1 MTAAKKIVDDKL
13 LKTLVPFGELKDE
26 QFAKLSGQY
35 KVETFKAG
43 QTLFKQGERDARTF
57 FLLAGQVN
65 LRYGDGSVKSI
76 SADTPQAQY
85 ALVPVR
91 PRQATATAKTPITV
105 LSLDAN
111 LFDDILSWGNE
122 NGFHVSELDTHEDE
136 NDWMTCFLQSKVFL
150 RLPAQ
155 NIQALMMRLEEVKVK
170 AGQVVIRQG
179 DDDGYYYIIKSGRCR
194 VSRKH
199 SPKDKE
205 LELAMLAVGEGFG
218 EEAIITHNRRGASVT
233 MLEDGCLMRLSRND
247 FNRLLVEPLITIV
260 NYNEVA
266 KDPRSVFLDVRNYE
280 DYARNGIT
288 GSKNITITEL
298 RLKIDQLDTSKQY
311 VVCSN
316 TGSRAAAAAFLLCQQ
331 GIDAVVLRYGLE
343 NLPADIKRGN
353 GAIEDIDKI
362 PVVDNVVKLNKET
375 PLEKLPELPATSKEP
390 PRPVTTDEAMK
401 DPRVKALFSQAQRR
415 LQEENDRAKQAY
427 SARKQAQVEV
437 NRLKNE
443 ADQARRQLEDA
454 KRQAEKAAKDSAMAA
469 RLEAKREAARLRE
482 LELGAKQAEL
492 EEAMRQAEEQ
502 AQRTNDANT
511 ALQQAEQEIDNLKK
525 EMQSAVERAQEE
537 AHKSAEAIRQF
548 LEQEAKRQKEESDRI
563 TEKEAQRARQAEE
576 AHLKAQQEIERLK
589 ADAEATRERL
599 RQQAKLEADRAR
611 QQAEQARKEAERE
624 IERLRKETELARQQ
638 AEEQALKKQADALAA
653 KQAESEAAIQKA
665 IEQARQEAQAEIE
678 RLRERADKA
687 QDAEEARKWAEQ
699 EIARVKEQAEQER
712 LRLEEQA
719 IRIAEEARAEAV
731 EEAYKITA
739 AKESEIEAVA
749 KQAADQAKRALEAEE
764 AKYRAEQEIERLK
777 QETELARQQMQ
788 HQLSSEIERSE
799 IEHEVAKARA
809 LELANKQAEI
819 EDVTKK
825 AEQEASRAM
834 LAEAERK
841 KTEDEIN
848 QLKQEMEALRR
859 QQELFAKQQS
869 SGSLSAAD
877 KEMAR
882 NSEKA
887 LADKQEEIAQIS
899 LKAAEQIAKANAAD
913 EARKQAEV
921 EIHRLRSEVEAAT
934 LQAQAQLQAD
944 AERAAAEQKAMRE
957 RSAELERMQAMI
969 AEAESRAQ
977 QEAARA
983 QQAEEVRRQSEEQ
996 LARLKAAEEA
1006 NIRAQEEI
1014 QRLKAEAGMAYYQ
1027 AQEQA
1032 KLTAEQIRQKAE
1044 LDIQKARAEEAARK
1058 KAELEHAARLTQQEA
1073 DRAEQAE
1080 QARKLAEAEIKKLK
1094 AEAKLQHIK
1103 AEKAI
1108 RETIKSARE
1117 QESKK
1122 VQQRATDKA
1131 RKSVK
1136 SEPRK
1141 PNVIANKPK
1150 SRANSNQQEATR
1162 DDDPLGILDLAQPK
1176 NPAQEN
1182 YDFSKE
1188 TASQGGGGFISDQIM
1203 WETALGMRE
1212 DKVVEQ
1218 VLEPKSPK
1226 QAPIT
1231 APARQTGTPQ
1241 FGNAQPAYAQAQRD
1255 QSVFRSKDVNPYVN
1269 TQDVTNI
1276 VRKRKRS
1283 GGLFKYVV
1291 VLFSLCV
1298 CAAAAYY
1305 FTLSNSQRELQ
1316 REQIK
1321 SFIEKEIPSS
1331 KQKNTDSQTSETD
1344 PVNGTDTRPSKPAPV
1359 VVEKRPLTMEE
1370 RLELKREKAIQ
1381 DIIQRKKALERKVDK
1396 QPDGALPEISE
1407 PAKSQ
1412 SGASE
1417 QSTLPALVEIPS
1429 EVSQASSGNVEITVV
1444 NPVPDNQSEQSND
1457 SPPEGLQLLPLN
1469 DVQGPENES
1478 VQNTQADSVVQ
1489 VNEAI
1494 SVVVTD
1500 PISGEEQ

>member
-1 MTAAKKIVDDKL
+1 MTAAKKLVDDKL

-35 KVETFKAG
+35 KVEALKAG
-43 QTLFKQGERDARTF
+43 HTLFRQGERDTRTY

-76 SADTPQAQY
+76 ISDTPQAQY

-105 LSLDAN
+105 LTLDAN
-111 LFDDILSWGNE
+111 LFDEILSWGNE
-122 NGFHVSELDTHEDE
+122 NGFHVSELDTPEDE

-205 LELAMLAVGEGFG
+205 LELAVLTVGEGFG

-233 MLEDGCLMRLSRND
+233 MLENGSLMRLSRND
-247 FNRLLVEPLITIV
+247 FNRLLVEPLISIV

-266 KDPRSVFLDVRNYE
+266 YDPRTVFLDVRNYE

-288 GSKNITITEL
+288 GSKNITVTEL
-298 RLKIDQLDTSKQY
+298 RLKIDQLDHSKQY

-331 GIDAVVLRYGLE
+331 GLDAVVLRYGLE
-343 NLPADIKRGN
+343 NLPVNVKRGN
-353 GAIEDIDKI
+353 GAVENVDQI
-362 PVVDNVVKLNKET
+362 PVVDNVVKLNKDAAV
-375 PLEKLPELPATSKEP
+375 EKLPELPSTSKEP

-401 DPRVKALFSQAQRR
+401 DPRVKALFSQAQHRV
-415 LQEENDRAKQAY
+415 QQENDRAKQADK
-427 SARKQAQVEV
+427 ARKLAQAEV

-443 ADQARRQLEDA
+443 ADQARQQLEEA

-469 RLEAKREAARLRE
+469 RLEAKREATRLRE

-492 EEAMRQAEEQ
+492 EEAMRLAEEQ
-502 AQRTNDANT
+502 AQRTQDANS
-511 ALQQAEQEIDNLKK
+511 ALQQAEQEIENLKK
-525 EMQSAVERAQEE
+525 EMQAAVERAQEE
-537 AHKSAEAIRQF
+537 AHKSAESIRQF
-548 LEQEAKRQKEESDRI
+548 LEQEAKRQKEEADRVA
-563 TEKEAQRARQAEE
+563 EKEAQRARQAEQ
-576 AHLKAQQEIERLK
+576 AHFKAQQEIERLK
-589 ADAEATRERL
+589 AETEATRERL
-599 RQQAKLEADRAR
+599 REQAKLEADRVR
-611 QQAEQARKEAERE
+611 QEAEQARKEAEEE
-624 IERLRKETELARQQ
+624 IERLRKEAELARKE
-638 AEEQALKKQADALAA
+638 AEQLVSKKHAEALAA
-653 KQAESEAAIQKA
+653 KQAEQEAAIQQA
-665 IEQARQEAQAEIE
+665 IELARQEAQAEIE
-678 RLRERADKA
+678 RLRQQAEKA
-687 QDAEEARKWAEQ
+687 EDAEKARKLAEQ

-712 LRLEEQA
+712 LRIEEQA
-719 IRIAEEARAEAV
+719 IRIAEAARAEAV

-739 AKESEIEAVA
+739 AKQSEIEAVA
-749 KQAADQAKRALEAEE
+749 KQASDQAKRALEAEE
-764 AKYRAEQEIERLK
+764 AKRRAEEEIERLK
-777 QETELARQQMQ
+777 EETELARQQMQ
-788 HQLSSEIERSE
+788 QQLSSEIERSE

-819 EDVTKK
+819 EEVTKK
-825 AEQEASRAM
+825 AEQEASRAG

-841 KTEDEIN
+841 QAEEEIN
-848 QLKQEMEALRR
+848 QLKQDMEKLRK

-869 SGSLSAAD
+869 NGGLSAAD
-877 KEMAR
+877 QELAR

-921 EIHRLRSEVEAAT
+921 EIQRLRAEVEAAT

-944 AERAAAEQKAMRE
+944 AERAAAEQQAMQE

-969 AEAESRAQ
+969 AEAERKAQ

-983 QQAEEVRRQSEEQ
+983 QQAEEARRQTKEQ

-1032 KLTAEQIRQKAE
+1032 KFTAEEIRQKAE
-1044 LDIQKARAEEAARK
+1044 LEIQKARAEEAARK
-1058 KAELEHAARLTQQEA
+1058 KAELEKAARLARQEA
-1073 DRAEQAE
+1073 ERAEQAE
-1080 QARKLAEAEIKKLK
+1080 KARKLAEAEIKKLK

-1108 RETIKSARE
+1108 RESIKSARE
-1117 QESKK
+1117 EEHKK
-1122 VQQRATDKA
+1122 LTQRATDKA

-1136 SEPRK
+1136 KPPRK
-1141 PNVIANKPK
+1141 PNVAPGNI
-1150 SRANSNQQEATR
+1150 SQTTDQ
-1162 DDDPLGILDLAQPK
+1162 DDPLGILGLTQPK
-1176 NPAQEN
+1176 PNTSAKDS

-1188 TASQGGGGFISDQIM
+1188 VVSQNNGGFISDQIM
-1203 WETALGMRE
+1203 WETALGIRE
-1212 DKVVEQ
+1212 DKVVEEII
-1218 VLEPKSPK
+1218 EPKAAVSPAGFGG
-1226 QAPIT
+1226 QNAATPSAVRANT
-1231 APARQTGTPQ
+1231 AYSHDQQT
-1241 FGNAQPAYAQAQRD
+1241 
-1255 QSVFRSKDVNPYVN
+1255 VFRSKEVNPYVS

-1283 GGLFKYVV
+1283 GGVFKYVMI
-1291 VLFSLCV
+1291 LLSLCI

-1305 FTLSNSQRELQ
+1305 FTLSINQREQQ

-1321 SFIEKEIPSS
+1321 NFIEKEIPISQQPKVQPEPVAEKS
-1331 KQKNTDSQTSETD
+1331 VVTNKNQPQTAPADKQERS
-1344 PVNGTDTRPSKPAPV
+1344 
-1359 VVEKRPLTMEE
+1359 LTMEE
-1370 RLELKREKAIQ
+1370 RLQLKRETAIE
-1381 DIIQRKKALERKVDK
+1381 DIIRRKKALERKVDK
-1396 QPDGALPEISE
+1396 QPDNLLPESS
-1407 PAKSQ
+1407 ASQ
-1412 SGASE
+1412 VTSPGVVSE
-1417 QSTLPALVEIPS
+1417 QSNLPKLVDVDSTQVPS
-1429 EVSQASSGNVEITVV
+1429 NDKVEITVI
-1444 NPVPDNQSEQSND
+1444 NPVNGGATTPGESPTASESA
-1457 SPPEGLQLLPLN
+1457 EGVQLLPLN
-1469 DVQGPENES
+1469 EVE
-1478 VQNTQADSVVQ
+1478 
-1489 VNEAI
+1489 
-1494 SVVVTD
+1494 
-1500 PISGEEQ
+1500 